1 MNNMIIMNRN
11 TSPISPFTDED
22 YMVSA
27 RITEENQYPEKE
39 ILRFKENY
47 VKYNPDFLIEQLE
60 LANGA
65 DEWIQKLMLTF
76 GQEGV
81 LILDPDF
88 FMYEEYAKQMGCPI
102 HYVNAQADF
111 TFKQADILQAIEE
124 KKPKLFILSNP
135 HNPIGTQFSEE
146 ELHAYA
152 DAMEAVDGYFV
163 IDEAYIEFGQRD
175 YKRPKGDHVIILR
188 TMSKMYGMAGLR
200 IGLMYAAGETYEK
213 ATNINHPYPINSLT
227 LNLANQFLENERKV
241 AEFIDYQIASKQA
254 LKESFTL
261 VSDVIGVVPSAT
273 NFVFTHGDLA
283 PSLREFLESKGYIAR
298 YYDENILKNSV
309 RYSIL
314 KNEEYLAFQA
324 YIQEWKNSLN

>member
-76 GQEGV
+76 GQEGA

-124 KKPKLFILSNP
+124 KTQSYLFYRIRITPSGRNFLKKNCTRMRMRWKQLTGIL
-135 HNPIGTQFSEE
+135 
-146 ELHAYA
+146 
-152 DAMEAVDGYFV
+152 
-163 IDEAYIEFGQRD
+163 
-175 YKRPKGDHVIILR
+175 
-188 TMSKMYGMAGLR
+188 
-200 IGLMYAAGETYEK
+200 
-213 ATNINHPYPINSLT
+213 
-227 LNLANQFLENERKV
+227 
-241 AEFIDYQIASKQA
+241 
-254 LKESFTL
+254 
-261 VSDVIGVVPSAT
+261 
-273 NFVFTHGDLA
+273 
-283 PSLREFLESKGYIAR
+283 
-298 YYDENILKNSV
+298 
-309 RYSIL
+309 
-314 KNEEYLAFQA
+314 
-324 YIQEWKNSLN
+324 